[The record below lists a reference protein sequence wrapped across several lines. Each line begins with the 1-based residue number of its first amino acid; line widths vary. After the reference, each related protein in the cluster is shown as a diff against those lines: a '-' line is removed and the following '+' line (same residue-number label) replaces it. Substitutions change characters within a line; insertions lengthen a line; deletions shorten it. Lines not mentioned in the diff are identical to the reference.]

1 MKTSKMTDQQFFDFV
16 TKHPVSGGCGTHGA
30 EDAAAAQQTSFTN
43 SMMSQATTIFGA
55 DSGVF
60 NAMKGAYSTLL
71 AGRPSQ
77 QGFSAA
83 QQNSMNASAITN
95 TANQARFATA
105 GKLGAEAGYHGGN
118 IPRSE
123 ERRVGK
129 ESRSRWSP

>member
-60 NAMKGAYSTLL
+60 NAMKDAYSTLL
-71 AGRPSQ
+71 AAGPSQ

-83 QQNSMNASAITN
+83 QQNSMNASDRKSTRLN
-95 TANQARFATA
+95 
-105 GKLGAEAGYHGGN
+105 
-118 IPRSE
+118 
-123 ERRVGK
+123 
-129 ESRSRWSP
+129 